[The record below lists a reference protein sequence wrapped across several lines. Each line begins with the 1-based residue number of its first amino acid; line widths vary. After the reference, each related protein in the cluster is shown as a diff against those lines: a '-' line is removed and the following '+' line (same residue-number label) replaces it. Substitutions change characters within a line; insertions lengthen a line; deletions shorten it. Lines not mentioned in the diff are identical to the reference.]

1 MANLYVCFSAN
12 NVSLLDRLIQWI
24 EKRYEPRDV
33 LDIDRPLASH
43 AWIEVEDVPGNELM
57 TATRW
62 AIEAI
67 PRRVHVFNPTIKAGQ
82 VVRRYRAPIGS
93 DQADAAWL
101 AAVPY
106 DGRSYNAL
114 GVVFVGLLLLLHR
127 PRLFEAIGGARV
139 FCSQLALIVIRA
151 TGIDPLPGLYADNV
165 TPARLE
171 ATLVTDGWE
180 PETPAAAAIEQ
191 RAA

>member
-12 NVSLLDRLIQWI
+12 NARPLDRLIEWI
-24 EKRYEPRDV
+24 ERRYESTDV
-33 LDIDRPLASH
+33 LTIDRPLASH
-43 AWIEVEDVPGNELM
+43 AWIEVEDVAGNEW
-57 TATRW
+57 ARPARW

-67 PRRVHVFNPTIKAGQ
+67 PQHVHVFDPAIKRGQ
-82 VVRRYRAPIGS
+82 VVRRYRAPISGV
-93 DQADAAWL
+93 QAEDAWL

-106 DGRSYNAL
+106 DGRSYNAI
-114 GVVFVGLLLLLHR
+114 GVVLVGLLLLLHR

-139 FCSQLALIVIRA
+139 FCSQLALIIIRTA
-151 TGIDPLPGLYADNV
+151 GSDPLPGVYADNV

-171 ATLVTDGWE
+171 ATLAIQGWE
-180 PETPAAAAIEQ
+180 PETPAAAAIEK